1 MQFRLRARFVYVCH
15 EAAQNGRYTL
25 LLNDA
30 SDPHMLDTRTGAYYS
45 LRGGKVGAIL
55 VRFNLSTGDMRQ
67 VKPPADAK
75 SSPAP
80 KK

>member
-1 MQFRLRARFVYVCH
+1 VIGDSAAQAKEVWSNPGLSACMLKVCAIPVACAFVYVCH

-45 LRGGKVGAIL
+45 LRGGKEGA
-55 VRFNLSTGDMRQ
+55 
-67 VKPPADAK
+67 
-75 SSPAP
+75 
-80 KK
+80 